1 MPNELKPCP
10 FCGTSGIDAHLC
22 RKFVRD
28 VAHFYVTCEFC
39 GASTGLYF
47 VEEKAILAWNVRV
60 NNEKN

>member
-22 RKFVRD
+22 RKVVHDTERY
-28 VAHFYVTCEFC
+28 YVTCEYC

-47 VEEKAILAWNVRV
+47 EAKHAIEMWNRRE
-60 NNEKN
+60 NDEQR